1 MMLFILNTIGNKNK
15 NSVNKT
21 GSDKMN
27 SFAVVRGDDM
37 SKVRTTLCDLIR
49 YAHLSFEGKARKLE
63 PAFADNILIHVM
75 KSPLRMACEA
85 ASIVPLNEDASAAIG
100 RLRKIHPPGHVI
112 IVSPRH
118 EIYYDLANFIEILP
132 EIELN
137 LEWGMNPVVQIGTE
151 LVG

>member
-1 MMLFILNTIGNKNK
+1 
-15 NSVNKT
+15 
-21 GSDKMN
+21 MN
-27 SFAVVRGDDM
+27 SFAVVRADDM

-49 YAHLSFEGKARKLE
+49 YAHLSFEGKARRLE

-75 KSPLRMACEA
+75 KSPLRTCCEA

-118 EIYYDLANFIEILP
+118 EIYHELVNFIDILP
-132 EIELN
+132 EIELDM
-137 LEWGMNPVVQIGTE
+137 EWGMNPIVQISAA
-151 LVG
+151 LVEQS

>member
-1 MMLFILNTIGNKNK
+1 
-15 NSVNKT
+15 
-21 GSDKMN
+21 MN
-27 SFAVVRGDDM
+27 SFAVVRADDM
-37 SKVRTTLCDLIR
+37 SKVRTALCDLIR

-100 RLRKIHPPGHVI
+100 RLRKIHPPAHII

-118 EIYYDLANFIEILP
+118 EIYHELVNFVDILP

-137 LEWGMNPVVQIGTE
+137 MEWDIDSVEQENAEFAQA
-151 LVG
+151 

>member
-1 MMLFILNTIGNKNK
+1 
-15 NSVNKT
+15 
-21 GSDKMN
+21 MN

-49 YAHLSFEGKARKLE
+49 YAHLSFEGNARRLE

-75 KSPLRMACEA
+75 KIPLRMYCEA
-85 ASIVPLNEDASAAIG
+85 ASIVPLNEDASVAIG

-118 EIYYDLANFIEILP
+118 EIYHELVNFVDILP
-132 EIELN
+132 EIELDM
-137 LEWGMNPVVQIGTE
+137 EWGINLVKQAGADLVKRASIE
-151 LVG
+151 LVEQASAELVEQ

>member
-1 MMLFILNTIGNKNK
+1 MI
-15 NSVNKT
+15 
-21 GSDKMN
+21 GSDFMN
-27 SFAVVRGDDM
+27 SFAVVRADDM

-49 YAHLSFEGKARKLE
+49 YAHLSFEKKARILE

-75 KSPLRMACEA
+75 NSPLRLACEA

-100 RLRKIHPPGHVI
+100 RLVKIHPPGHVI

-118 EIYYDLANFIEILP
+118 EIYNELATFIDILP

-137 LEWGMNPVVQIGTE
+137 MEWGIDSLGREDTE
-151 LVG
+151 LQTALTR

>member
-1 MMLFILNTIGNKNK
+1 MNRI
-15 NSVNKT
+15 

-37 SKVRTTLCDLIR
+37 SKVKTALCDLIR
-49 YAHLSFEGKARKLE
+49 YAHLSFEGKARRLE
-63 PAFADNILIHVM
+63 PAFADNILIRVM
-75 KSPLRMACEA
+75 KSPLRMCCEA

-100 RLRKIHPPGHVI
+100 RLRKIHPPAHII

-118 EIYYDLANFIEILP
+118 EIYHELANFVDILP

-137 LEWGMNPVVQIGTE
+137 MEWGIDYVIQESAEPV
-151 LVG
+151 